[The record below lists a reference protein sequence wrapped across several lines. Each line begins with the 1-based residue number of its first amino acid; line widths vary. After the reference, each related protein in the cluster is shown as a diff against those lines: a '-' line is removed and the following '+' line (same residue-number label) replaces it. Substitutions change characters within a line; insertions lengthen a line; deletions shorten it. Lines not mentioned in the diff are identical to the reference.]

1 MKTKSSHAASDK
13 ADYIREWRGGWI
25 ERAVTG
31 GGRSDSRRS
40 VAETDTGSPVY
51 DRRSDG
57 AERTVLFVSSPANVC
72 ARIVC
77 CASYCRRHRGGVR
90 VVRLFLECGPTVE
103 CDCFTQLLEPLSSF

>member
-1 MKTKSSHAASDK
+1 MKTKSSHAASDM

-57 AERTVLFVSSPANVC
+57 AERTVLFVSGPANVC

-77 CASYCRRHRGGVR
+77 CASY
-90 VVRLFLECGPTVE
+90 
-103 CDCFTQLLEPLSSF
+103 